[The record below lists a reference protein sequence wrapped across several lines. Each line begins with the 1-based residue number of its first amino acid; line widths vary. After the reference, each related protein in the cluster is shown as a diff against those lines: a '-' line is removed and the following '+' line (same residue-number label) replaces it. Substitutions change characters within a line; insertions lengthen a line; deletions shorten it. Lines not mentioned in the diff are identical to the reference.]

1 MRPTIIVQL
10 ILLGMIWGSS
20 FLFQRITVPA
30 LGAGLTASMR
40 IVLAALVLGGML
52 VVLRRGLHWRARW
65 REYVGIGLIN
75 SGLPFLMFAFAAYS
89 LPAGYL
95 AVLNATVPMF
105 TVLIGWISGTR
116 PSNSKL
122 VGVVVGVAGVA
133 ILVQFGTVELT
144 WMSAAAFGAVLLA
157 SVLYAFGARA
167 VRARFAGDDPLTVA
181 CGTMTGSMLPLL
193 PVALLSLP
201 SHVPAVEVSASL
213 VALGILCT
221 GLAYA
226 MFYHVIREAGAERAV
241 TVTFLTP
248 VFAEIWGAFFLG
260 EPITWASIVGGVLV
274 LFAVALIFEMV
285 PGLRPR
291 TVDTSAA
298 ACSEVS

>member
-1 MRPTIIVQL
+1 MRPAIFLHL

-20 FLFQRITVPA
+20 FLFQRITVPV

-40 IVLAALVLGGML
+40 IVLAAAVLAGML
-52 VVLRRGLHWRARW
+52 AVLRRPLHWRRRW
-65 REYVGIGLIN
+65 RDYMVVGAIN
-75 SGLPFLMFAFAAYS
+75 SGVPFLMFAFAAYS

-105 TVLIGWISGTR
+105 TVLIGWLSGVR

-122 VGVVVGVAGVA
+122 AGVVVGIAGVA
-133 ILVQFGTVELT
+133 VLVQFGTVVMT
-144 WMSAAAFGAVLLA
+144 RMAVAAFAAVLFA

-167 VRARFAGDDPLTVA
+167 VRARFANDDPLTVA

-193 PVALLSLP
+193 PLAWYDLP
-201 SHVPAVEVSASL
+201 QQIPSSHVLGSL
-213 VALGILCT
+213 AALGVLCT
-221 GLAYA
+221 GIAYA
-226 MFYHVIREAGAERAV
+226 MFYRVIREAGTDRAV

-248 VFAEIWGAFFLG
+248 VFAEIWGAIFLG
-260 EPITWASIVGGVLV
+260 EAITWASVVGGGLV
-274 LFAVALIFEMV
+274 LFAVALIFEKV

-291 TVDTSAA
+291 SG
-298 ACSEVS
+298 